1 MRVAVIDI
9 GNNSVRIFIA
19 QVFKDGFKP
28 LYKQSYIT
36 RIGQHV
42 RDGGFISQG
51 ATERT
56 VKVIDGMI
64 RMARVYGVDQINCI
78 ATSPLRDARNAQD
91 FIDICKNRFN
101 ITVDILSGQQEA
113 ALSYLGAVGL
123 TSNSKKHTII
133 DIGGGSTEIVF
144 GKGSNILMADSYNVG
159 AVKLT
164 ETFKPSYPVDQSII
178 SEMKR
183 YLDGIFA
190 NIEKYDIIDC
200 ACIGVGGT
208 VVSLAALDQGL
219 TVYDSRLIN
228 DYRLTV
234 GRVAELSLYLF
245 NTTLEQKQAIKIIQK
260 KRADIIAQG
269 TFILRYLM
277 ERLNISSLVTRDQDS
292 LEGYIIKNYIMV
304 SNIEQ
309 Y

>member
-1 MRVAVIDI
+1 
-9 GNNSVRIFIA
+9 
-19 QVFKDGFKP
+19 
-28 LYKQSYIT
+28 
-36 RIGQHV
+36 
-42 RDGGFISQG
+42 
-51 ATERT
+51 
-56 VKVIDGMI
+56 
-64 RMARVYGVDQINCI
+64 
-78 ATSPLRDARNAQD
+78 
-91 FIDICKNRFN
+91 
-101 ITVDILSGQQEA
+101 
-113 ALSYLGAVGL
+113 
-123 TSNSKKHTII
+123 
-133 DIGGGSTEIVF
+133 
-144 GKGSNILMADSYNVG
+144 MADSYNVG

-234 GRVAELSLYLF
+234 GRVAELLFICLIHLGANKQLKLY
-245 NTTLEQKQAIKIIQK
+245 K

-269 TFILRYLM
+269 TFIL
-277 ERLNISSLVTRDQDS
+277 
-292 LEGYIIKNYIMV
+292 
-304 SNIEQ
+304 
-309 Y
+309 